1 MTDKSTP
8 IKKDNLTITK
18 NSLPFPGI
26 LASPLKEPPIP
37 NQNLMNQVDNS
48 QKNQN
53 FTFKIIKR
61 RAPWNKK
68 EDEAIIELVNKYGTS
83 NWTIIANEMA
93 LLYKSKHRNGKQC
106 RERWHNHLDPIVNKE
121 NWTEEEENILFNK
134 HLEYGN
140 KWSDI
145 SKFLPGRTDN
155 SIKNH
160 FYSKLRK
167 FIRKILKQ
175 INKENLLKNNG
186 IDCYK
191 YNSDKVY
198 KLLKKYKVTYK
209 NVTKDTILDLIIST
223 EKNQKGKLF
232 GISEENK
239 ILNNGANLITTGI
252 QPMPNF
258 TFGNTDNSNGQ
269 NLSERQSR
277 NSSSNKKVNNKI
289 FYNKKLRAKKV
300 KNSDD
305 INTNNIN
312 NINMISHNNKK
323 LFQSSIVPNIKN
335 NLMDNLNNFNMNMNH
350 NIVNINNINIIPNQA
365 NILINGITNIPYK
378 RKTKNVQI
386 IQGEK
391 IEFNNENNMNE
402 INQIGN
408 SIKNNISK
416 NSEIKGNKLKKIGK
430 NKTKK
435 KDNSLD
441 NKKLLNKKRRKKK
454 KRKVTISLSTPEN
467 KKDQINRIM
476 PGRKFL
482 YGLGHKI
489 EIQGKKTDTSNKKK
503 KLNPEDFNPLINE
516 VEIIREGLEIHSKTT
531 ILMDKSLLTEKLF
544 PDRNFVYKPP
554 NLNISI
560 PTSPRGVQFP
570 SKTLPQPFDNKNIT
584 VGQPTPM
591 DRFFEPMHSPIGAM
605 PPYMMFPPSTK
616 NVYNVDLGYENNFM
630 RKNIAMPYTPH
641 GYMGGIGGQMMGNN
655 TPNTPKREINM
666 ANKIVIQ
673 NNNNIAG
680 NEIVEEN
687 NDINNLNK
695 SKKPAPLNMEF
706 IENENNDIGGGYP
719 PFFGVGDN
727 IGPLGTKQSLNSP
740 ANIFNLS
747 PTSPFIPRFTDK
759 HS

>member
-8 IKKDNLTITK
+8 TKKDLIINSK
-18 NSLPFPGI
+18 NSIQEQTALTT
-26 LASPLKEPPIP
+26 PPQDQSQQVP
-37 NQNLMNQVDNS
+37 NLLNQTDNY

-53 FTFKIIKR
+53 FTFRIIKR

-186 IDCYK
+186 IDYYK

-223 EKNQKGKLF
+223 EKNQKGKIF

-239 ILNNGANLITTGI
+239 IINNSANLIQNNI
-252 QPMPNF
+252 QPIPTIPYNNMD
-258 TFGNTDNSNGQ
+258 NTNTQ
-269 NLSERQSR
+269 NISERQSR
-277 NSSSNKKVNNKI
+277 NSSSQKKLGNKI
-289 FYNKKLRAKKV
+289 FMNKKSRVKKV

-305 INTNNIN
+305 INNNNIN
-312 NINMISHNNKK
+312 IIKNNKN
-323 LFQSSIVPNIKN
+323 LFQSSIVPNYTN
-335 NLMDNLNNFNMNMNH
+335 NLMDNMNMNMNMGN

-365 NILINGITNIPYK
+365 SILINSISNIPYK

-391 IEFNNENNMNE
+391 MDLNNENNMNQM
-402 INQIGN
+402 NQMDN
-408 SIKNNISK
+408 TLKNNNNK
-416 NSEIKGNKLKKIGK
+416 NNTEIQGTNKNKKI
-430 NKTKK
+430 KTKIKK
-435 KDNSLD
+435 KDLSLD
-441 NKKLLNKKRRKKK
+441 NNKKLLLNKKRRRRKKK
-454 KRKVTISLSTPEN
+454 KVSISLSTPEN

-476 PGRKFL
+476 PGRKYI

-489 EIQGKKTDTSNKKK
+489 QIQGKKTNTSSKKN

-516 VEIIREGLEIHSKTT
+516 VEIVREGLEIHSKTN

-544 PDRNFVYKPP
+544 QNDFEFKP
-554 NLNISI
+554 NLSISVP
-560 PTSPRGVQFP
+560 PTSPRGAQQYAPKPLGQNFA
-570 SKTLPQPFDNKNIT
+570 DKNIM

-591 DRFFEPMHSPIGAM
+591 DRFYEPMHSPIGGVT
-605 PPYMMFPPSTK
+605 PYMMFPPSTR
-616 NVYNVDLGYENNFM
+616 NVYNIDLGIENNFM
-630 RKNIAMPYTPH
+630 RKNIGGIPYTPH
-641 GYMGGIGGQMMGNN
+641 GFMSMIPPN

-673 NNNNIAG
+673 NNNITG
-680 NEIVEEN
+680 NEN
-687 NDINNLNK
+687 NDSNNINK

-706 IENENNDIGGGYP
+706 IENDGNDIGSAYP
-719 PFFGVGDN
+719 PFFGGGDN
-727 IGPLGTKQSLNSP
+727 IGPLGTRQSINSP
-740 ANIFNLS
+740 ANIFKLS

-759 HS
+759 NP

>member
-8 IKKDNLTITK
+8 TKKDLIINSK
-18 NSLPFPGI
+18 NSI
-26 LASPLKEPPIP
+26 QEPTALTTPPQDQSQQVP
-37 NQNLMNQVDNS
+37 NLLNQTDNY

-53 FTFKIIKR
+53 FTFRIIKR

-186 IDCYK
+186 IDYYK

-223 EKNQKGKLF
+223 EKNQKGKIF

-239 ILNNGANLITTGI
+239 IINNSANLIQNNI
-252 QPMPNF
+252 QPIPTIPYNNMD
-258 TFGNTDNSNGQ
+258 NTNTQ
-269 NLSERQSR
+269 NISERQSR
-277 NSSSNKKVNNKI
+277 NSSSQKKLGNKI
-289 FYNKKLRAKKV
+289 FMNKKSRVKKV

-305 INTNNIN
+305 INNNIN
-312 NINMISHNNKK
+312 IIKNNKN
-323 LFQSSIVPNIKN
+323 LFQSSIVPNYTN
-335 NLMDNLNNFNMNMNH
+335 NLMDNMNMNMNMGN

-365 NILINGITNIPYK
+365 SILINSISNIPYK

-391 IEFNNENNMNE
+391 MDLNNENNMNQMNQMDNTLK
-402 INQIGN
+402 INTN
-408 SIKNNISK
+408 KNNTEIQGTNK
-416 NSEIKGNKLKKIGK
+416 NKKI
-430 NKTKK
+430 KTKIKK
-435 KDNSLD
+435 KDLSLD
-441 NKKLLNKKRRKKK
+441 NNKKLLLNKKRRRRKKK
-454 KRKVTISLSTPEN
+454 KVSISLSTPEN

-476 PGRKFL
+476 PGRKYI

-489 EIQGKKTDTSNKKK
+489 QIQGKKANTSSKKN

-516 VEIIREGLEIHSKTT
+516 VEIVREGLEIHSKTN

-544 PDRNFVYKPP
+544 QNDFEFKP
-554 NLNISI
+554 NLSISVP
-560 PTSPRGVQFP
+560 PTSPRGAQQYAPKPLGQNFA
-570 SKTLPQPFDNKNIT
+570 DKNIM

-591 DRFFEPMHSPIGAM
+591 DRFYEPMHSPIGGVT
-605 PPYMMFPPSTK
+605 PYMMFPPSTR
-616 NVYNVDLGYENNFM
+616 NVYNIDLGIENNFM
-630 RKNIAMPYTPH
+630 RKNIGGIPYTPH
-641 GYMGGIGGQMMGNN
+641 GFMSMIPPN

-673 NNNNIAG
+673 NNNITG
-680 NEIVEEN
+680 NEN
-687 NDINNLNK
+687 NDSNNINK

-706 IENENNDIGGGYP
+706 IENDGNDIGSAYP
-719 PFFGVGDN
+719 PFFGGGDN
-727 IGPLGTKQSLNSP
+727 IGPLGTRQSINSP
-740 ANIFNLS
+740 ANIFKLS

-759 HS
+759 NP

>member
-8 IKKDNLTITK
+8 TKKDLIINSK
-18 NSLPFPGI
+18 NSI
-26 LASPLKEPPIP
+26 QEPTALTTPPQDQSQQVP
-37 NQNLMNQVDNS
+37 NLLNQTDNY

-53 FTFKIIKR
+53 FTFRIIKR

-186 IDCYK
+186 IDYYK

-223 EKNQKGKLF
+223 EKNQKGKIF

-239 ILNNGANLITTGI
+239 IINNSANLIQNNI
-252 QPMPNF
+252 QPIPTIPYNNMD
-258 TFGNTDNSNGQ
+258 NTNTQ
-269 NLSERQSR
+269 NISERQSR
-277 NSSSNKKVNNKI
+277 NSSSQKKLGNKI
-289 FYNKKLRAKKV
+289 FMNKKSRVKKV

-305 INTNNIN
+305 INNNNIN
-312 NINMISHNNKK
+312 IIKNNKN
-323 LFQSSIVPNIKN
+323 LFQSSIVPNYTN
-335 NLMDNLNNFNMNMNH
+335 NLMDNMNMNMNMGN

-365 NILINGITNIPYK
+365 SILINSISNIPYK

-391 IEFNNENNMNE
+391 MDLNNENNMNQM
-402 INQIGN
+402 NQMDN
-408 SIKNNISK
+408 TLKNNTNK
-416 NSEIKGNKLKKIGK
+416 NNTEIQGTNKNKKI
-430 NKTKK
+430 KTKIKK
-435 KDNSLD
+435 KDLSLD
-441 NKKLLNKKRRKKK
+441 NNKKLLLNKKRRRRKKK
-454 KRKVTISLSTPEN
+454 KVSISLSTPEN

-476 PGRKFL
+476 PGRKYI

-489 EIQGKKTDTSNKKK
+489 QIQGKKANTSSKKN

-516 VEIIREGLEIHSKTT
+516 VEIVREGLEIHSKTN

-544 PDRNFVYKPP
+544 QNDFEFKP
-554 NLNISI
+554 NLSISVP
-560 PTSPRGVQFP
+560 PTSPRGAQQYAPKPLGQNFA
-570 SKTLPQPFDNKNIT
+570 DKNIM

-591 DRFFEPMHSPIGAM
+591 DRFYEPMHSPIGGVT
-605 PPYMMFPPSTK
+605 PYMMFPPSTR
-616 NVYNVDLGYENNFM
+616 NVYNIDLGIENNFM
-630 RKNIAMPYTPH
+630 RKNIGGIPYTPH
-641 GYMGGIGGQMMGNN
+641 GFMSMIPPN

-673 NNNNIAG
+673 NNNITG
-680 NEIVEEN
+680 NEN
-687 NDINNLNK
+687 NDSNNINK

-706 IENENNDIGGGYP
+706 IENDGNDIGSAYP
-719 PFFGVGDN
+719 PFFGGGDN
-727 IGPLGTKQSLNSP
+727 IGPLGTRQSINSP
-740 ANIFNLS
+740 ANIFKLS

-759 HS
+759 NP

>member
-8 IKKDNLTITK
+8 TKKDLIINSK
-18 NSLPFPGI
+18 NSI
-26 LASPLKEPPIP
+26 QEPTALTTPPQDQSQQVP
-37 NQNLMNQVDNS
+37 NLLNQTDNY

-53 FTFKIIKR
+53 FTFRIIKR

-186 IDCYK
+186 IDYYK

-223 EKNQKGKLF
+223 EKNQKGKIF

-239 ILNNGANLITTGI
+239 IINNSANLIQNNI
-252 QPMPNF
+252 QPIPTIPYNNMD
-258 TFGNTDNSNGQ
+258 NTNTQ
-269 NLSERQSR
+269 NISERQSR
-277 NSSSNKKVNNKI
+277 NSSSQKKLGNKI
-289 FYNKKLRAKKV
+289 FMNKKSRVKKV

-305 INTNNIN
+305 INNNIN
-312 NINMISHNNKK
+312 IIKNNKN
-323 LFQSSIVPNIKN
+323 LFQSSIVPNYTN
-335 NLMDNLNNFNMNMNH
+335 NLIDNMNMNMNMGN

-365 NILINGITNIPYK
+365 SILINSISNIPYK

-391 IEFNNENNMNE
+391 MDLNNENNMNQMNQMDNTLK
-402 INQIGN
+402 INTN
-408 SIKNNISK
+408 KNNTEIQGTNK
-416 NSEIKGNKLKKIGK
+416 NKKI
-430 NKTKK
+430 KTKIKK
-435 KDNSLD
+435 KDLSLD
-441 NKKLLNKKRRKKK
+441 NNKKLLLNKKRRRRKKK
-454 KRKVTISLSTPEN
+454 KVSISLSTPEN

-476 PGRKFL
+476 PGRKYI

-489 EIQGKKTDTSNKKK
+489 QIQGKKANTSSKKN

-516 VEIIREGLEIHSKTT
+516 VEIVREGLEIHSKTN

-544 PDRNFVYKPP
+544 QNDFEFKP
-554 NLNISI
+554 NLSISVP
-560 PTSPRGVQFP
+560 PTSPRGAQQYAPKPLGQNFA
-570 SKTLPQPFDNKNIT
+570 DKNIM

-591 DRFFEPMHSPIGAM
+591 DRFYEPMHSPIGGVT
-605 PPYMMFPPSTK
+605 PYMMFPPSTR
-616 NVYNVDLGYENNFM
+616 NVYNIDLGIENNFM
-630 RKNIAMPYTPH
+630 RKNIGGIPYTPH
-641 GYMGGIGGQMMGNN
+641 GFMSMIPPN

-673 NNNNIAG
+673 NNNITG
-680 NEIVEEN
+680 NEN
-687 NDINNLNK
+687 NDSNNINK

-706 IENENNDIGGGYP
+706 IENDGNDIGSAYP
-719 PFFGVGDN
+719 QFFGGGDN
-727 IGPLGTKQSLNSP
+727 IGPLGTRQSINSP
-740 ANIFNLS
+740 ANIFKLS

-759 HS
+759 NP

>member
-8 IKKDNLTITK
+8 TKKDFLINSK
-18 NSLPFPGI
+18 NSFPESTV
-26 LASPLKEPPIP
+26 LSAAPPEQQIAGQSLI
-37 NQNLMNQVDNS
+37 NQTDNY
-48 QKNQN
+48 QRNQN

-223 EKNQKGKLF
+223 EKNQKGKIF
-232 GISEENK
+232 GISEDTK
-239 ILNNGANLITTGI
+239 ILNNSANLIKTGMP
-252 QPMPNF
+252 PMPNIPYKIE
-258 TFGNTDNSNGQ
+258 NVNSQ
-269 NLSERQSR
+269 NISDMQSR
-277 NSSSNKKVNNKI
+277 NSSSNKKLGNKI
-289 FYNKKLRAKKV
+289 FFNRKARPKKV
-300 KNSDD
+300 KSTDENE

-312 NINMISHNNKK
+312 IINNNKK
-323 LFQSSIVPNIKN
+323 IFQSSIVPNIKT
-335 NLMDNLNNFNMNMNH
+335 NLLDNMNMNMSN

-365 NILINGITNIPYK
+365 NILINGIPNIQYK

-391 IEFNNENNMNE
+391 MEYNNENNMNE
-402 INQIGN
+402 INQMEN
-408 SIKNNISK
+408 SLKNNINRTSADF
-416 NSEIKGNKLKKIGK
+416 KGINKLKTIK
-430 NKTKK
+430 NKNKK
-435 KDNSLD
+435 NDVSLD
-441 NKKLLNKKRRKKK
+441 NKKCLQKKRKRRK

-467 KKDQINRIM
+467 KKAQINRIM
-476 PGRKFL
+476 PGRKYI
-482 YGLGHKI
+482 YGLGNKI
-489 EIQGKKTDTSNKKK
+489 QIKQKKTNTSSKKN

-516 VEIIREGLEIHSKTT
+516 VEIVREGLEIHNKTN
-531 ILMDKSLLTEKLF
+531 ILMDKSLLTEKIF

-554 NLNISI
+554 INLNISI
-560 PTSPRGVQFP
+560 PTSPKVTQFP
-570 SKTLPQPFDNKNIT
+570 SRTLGQPYIDKNIM

-591 DRFFEPMHSPIGAM
+591 DRFLEPMRSPMGAM
-605 PPYMMFPPSTK
+605 GPY
-616 NVYNVDLGYENNFM
+616 VYNVDMGYENNFM
-630 RKNIAMPYTPH
+630 RKNINIPYTPN
-641 GYMGGIGGQMMGNN
+641 GFMSGMGSGIILPN
-655 TPNTPKREINM
+655 TPNTPKREISM
-666 ANKIVIQ
+666 TNKIVIQ
-673 NNNNIAG
+673 NNNITG
-680 NEIVEEN
+680 NENGEEN
-687 NDINNLNK
+687 IDMNNINK
-695 SKKPAPLNMEF
+695 TKKPAPLNMDF

-727 IGPLGTKQSLNSP
+727 LGPLGTKQSVNSP
-740 ANIFNLS
+740 ANIFRLS
-747 PTSPFIPRFTDK
+747 PTSPFIPRFGDK
-759 HS
+759 RP

>member
-8 IKKDNLTITK
+8 TKKDLIINSK
-18 NSLPFPGI
+18 NSI
-26 LASPLKEPPIP
+26 QEPTALTTPPQDQSQQVP
-37 NQNLMNQVDNS
+37 NLLNQTDNY

-53 FTFKIIKR
+53 FTFRIIKR

-186 IDCYK
+186 IDYYK

-223 EKNQKGKLF
+223 EKNQKGKIF

-239 ILNNGANLITTGI
+239 IINNSANLIQNNI
-252 QPMPNF
+252 QPIPTIPYNNMD
-258 TFGNTDNSNGQ
+258 NTNTQ
-269 NLSERQSR
+269 NISERQSR
-277 NSSSNKKVNNKI
+277 NSSSQKKLGNKI
-289 FYNKKLRAKKV
+289 FMNKKSRVKKV

-305 INTNNIN
+305 INNNNIN
-312 NINMISHNNKK
+312 IIKNNKN
-323 LFQSSIVPNIKN
+323 LFQSSIVPNYTN
-335 NLMDNLNNFNMNMNH
+335 NLMDNMNMNMGN

-365 NILINGITNIPYK
+365 SILINSISNIPYK

-391 IEFNNENNMNE
+391 MDLNNENNMNQM
-402 INQIGN
+402 NQMDN
-408 SIKNNISK
+408 TLKNNTNKNNTEIQGTSK
-416 NSEIKGNKLKKIGK
+416 NKKI
-430 NKTKK
+430 KTKIKK
-435 KDNSLD
+435 KDLSLD
-441 NKKLLNKKRRKKK
+441 NNKKLLLNKKRRRRKKK
-454 KRKVTISLSTPEN
+454 KVSISLSTPEN

-476 PGRKFL
+476 PGRKYI

-489 EIQGKKTDTSNKKK
+489 QIQGKKANTSSKKN

-516 VEIIREGLEIHSKTT
+516 VEIVREGLEIHSKTN

-544 PDRNFVYKPP
+544 QNDFEFKP
-554 NLNISI
+554 NLSISVP
-560 PTSPRGVQFP
+560 PTSPRGAQQYAPKPLGQNFA
-570 SKTLPQPFDNKNIT
+570 DKNIM

-591 DRFFEPMHSPIGAM
+591 DRFYEPMHSPIGGVT
-605 PPYMMFPPSTK
+605 PYMMFPPSTR
-616 NVYNVDLGYENNFM
+616 NVYNIDLGIENNFM
-630 RKNIAMPYTPH
+630 RKNIGGIPYTPH
-641 GYMGGIGGQMMGNN
+641 GFMSMIPPN

-673 NNNNIAG
+673 NNNITG
-680 NEIVEEN
+680 NEN
-687 NDINNLNK
+687 NDSNNINK

-706 IENENNDIGGGYP
+706 IENDGNDIGSAYP
-719 PFFGVGDN
+719 PFFGGGDN
-727 IGPLGTKQSLNSP
+727 IGPLGTRQSINSP
-740 ANIFNLS
+740 ANIFKLS

-759 HS
+759 NP

>member
-8 IKKDNLTITK
+8 TKKDFLINSK
-18 NSLPFPGI
+18 NSFPESTV
-26 LASPLKEPPIP
+26 LSAPPPEQQIAGQSLI
-37 NQNLMNQVDNS
+37 NQTDNY
-48 QKNQN
+48 QRNQN

-223 EKNQKGKLF
+223 EKNQKGKIF
-232 GISEENK
+232 GISEDTK
-239 ILNNGANLITTGI
+239 ILNNSANLIKTGMP
-252 QPMPNF
+252 PMPNIPYKIE
-258 TFGNTDNSNGQ
+258 NVNSQ
-269 NLSERQSR
+269 NISDMQSR
-277 NSSSNKKVNNKI
+277 NSSSNKKLGNKI
-289 FYNKKLRAKKV
+289 FFNKKARPKKV
-300 KNSDD
+300 KSTDENE

-312 NINMISHNNKK
+312 IINNNKK
-323 LFQSSIVPNIKN
+323 IFQSSIVPNIKT
-335 NLMDNLNNFNMNMNH
+335 NLLDNMNMNMSN
-350 NIVNINNINIIPNQA
+350 NIVNINNINIIPSQA
-365 NILINGITNIPYK
+365 NILINGIPNIQYK

-391 IEFNNENNMNE
+391 MEYNNENNMNE
-402 INQIGN
+402 INQMEN
-408 SIKNNISK
+408 SLKNNINRTSADF
-416 NSEIKGNKLKKIGK
+416 KGINKLKKIK
-430 NKTKK
+430 NKNKK
-435 KDNSLD
+435 NDVSLD
-441 NKKLLNKKRRKKK
+441 NKKCLQKKRKRRK

-467 KKDQINRIM
+467 KKAQINRIM
-476 PGRKFL
+476 PGRKYI
-482 YGLGHKI
+482 YGLGNKI
-489 EIQGKKTDTSNKKK
+489 QIKQKKTNTSSKKN

-516 VEIIREGLEIHSKTT
+516 VEIVREGLEIHNKTN
-531 ILMDKSLLTEKLF
+531 ILMDKSLLTEKIF

-554 NLNISI
+554 INLNISI
-560 PTSPRGVQFP
+560 PTSPKVTQFP
-570 SKTLPQPFDNKNIT
+570 SRTLGQPYIDKNIM

-591 DRFFEPMHSPIGAM
+591 DRFLEPMRSPMGAM
-605 PPYMMFPPSTK
+605 GPY
-616 NVYNVDLGYENNFM
+616 VYNVDMGYENNFM
-630 RKNIAMPYTPH
+630 RKNINIPYTPN
-641 GYMGGIGGQMMGNN
+641 GFMSGMGSGIILPN
-655 TPNTPKREINM
+655 TPNTPKREISM
-666 ANKIVIQ
+666 TNKIVIQ
-673 NNNNIAG
+673 NNNITG
-680 NEIVEEN
+680 NENGEEN
-687 NDINNLNK
+687 IDMNNINK
-695 SKKPAPLNMEF
+695 TKKPAPLNMDF

-727 IGPLGTKQSLNSP
+727 LGPLGTKQSVNSP
-740 ANIFNLS
+740 ANIFRLS
-747 PTSPFIPRFTDK
+747 PTSPFIPRFGDK
-759 HS
+759 RP

>member
-8 IKKDNLTITK
+8 TKKDLIINSK
-18 NSLPFPGI
+18 NSI
-26 LASPLKEPPIP
+26 QEPTALTTPPQDQSQQVP
-37 NQNLMNQVDNS
+37 NLLNQTDNY

-53 FTFKIIKR
+53 FTFRIIKR

-186 IDCYK
+186 IDYYK

-223 EKNQKGKLF
+223 EKNQKGKIF

-239 ILNNGANLITTGI
+239 IINNSANLIQNNI
-252 QPMPNF
+252 QPIPTIPYNNMD
-258 TFGNTDNSNGQ
+258 NTNTQ
-269 NLSERQSR
+269 NISERQSR
-277 NSSSNKKVNNKI
+277 NSSSQKKLGNKI
-289 FYNKKLRAKKV
+289 FMNKKSRVKKV

-305 INTNNIN
+305 INNNNIN
-312 NINMISHNNKK
+312 IIKNNKN
-323 LFQSSIVPNIKN
+323 LFQSSIVPNYTN
-335 NLMDNLNNFNMNMNH
+335 NIMDNMNMNMNMGN

-365 NILINGITNIPYK
+365 SILINSISNIPYK

-391 IEFNNENNMNE
+391 MDLNNENNMNQM
-402 INQIGN
+402 NQMDN
-408 SIKNNISK
+408 TLKNNNNKNNTEIQGTSK
-416 NSEIKGNKLKKIGK
+416 NKKI
-430 NKTKK
+430 KTKIKK
-435 KDNSLD
+435 KDLSLD
-441 NKKLLNKKRRKKK
+441 NNKKLLLNKKRRRRKKK
-454 KRKVTISLSTPEN
+454 KVSISLSTPEN

-476 PGRKFL
+476 PGRKYI

-489 EIQGKKTDTSNKKK
+489 QIQGKKANTSSKKN

-516 VEIIREGLEIHSKTT
+516 VEIVREGLEIHSKTN

-544 PDRNFVYKPP
+544 QNDFEFKP
-554 NLNISI
+554 NLSISVP
-560 PTSPRGVQFP
+560 PTSPRGAQQYAPKPLGQNFA
-570 SKTLPQPFDNKNIT
+570 DKNIM

-591 DRFFEPMHSPIGAM
+591 DRFYEPMHSPIGGVT
-605 PPYMMFPPSTK
+605 PYMMFPPSTR
-616 NVYNVDLGYENNFM
+616 NVYNIDLGIENNFM
-630 RKNIAMPYTPH
+630 RKNIGGIPYTPH
-641 GYMGGIGGQMMGNN
+641 GFMSMIPPN

-673 NNNNIAG
+673 NNNITG
-680 NEIVEEN
+680 NEN
-687 NDINNLNK
+687 NDSNNINK

-706 IENENNDIGGGYP
+706 IENDGNDIGSAYP
-719 PFFGVGDN
+719 PFFGGGDN
-727 IGPLGTKQSLNSP
+727 IGPLGTRQSINSP
-740 ANIFNLS
+740 ANIFKLS

-759 HS
+759 NP

>member
-8 IKKDNLTITK
+8 TKKDLIINSK
-18 NSLPFPGI
+18 NSI
-26 LASPLKEPPIP
+26 QEPTALTTPPQDQSQQVP
-37 NQNLMNQVDNS
+37 NLLNQTDNY

-53 FTFKIIKR
+53 FTFRIIKR

-186 IDCYK
+186 IDYYK

-223 EKNQKGKLF
+223 EKNQKGKIF

-239 ILNNGANLITTGI
+239 IINNSANLIQNNI
-252 QPMPNF
+252 QPIPTIPYNNMD
-258 TFGNTDNSNGQ
+258 NTNTQ
-269 NLSERQSR
+269 NISERQSR
-277 NSSSNKKVNNKI
+277 NSSSQKKLGNKI
-289 FYNKKLRAKKV
+289 FMNKKSRVKKV

-305 INTNNIN
+305 INNNNIN
-312 NINMISHNNKK
+312 IIKNNKN
-323 LFQSSIVPNIKN
+323 LFQSSIVPNYTN
-335 NLMDNLNNFNMNMNH
+335 NLMDNMNMNMGN

-365 NILINGITNIPYK
+365 SILINSISNIPYK

-391 IEFNNENNMNE
+391 MDLNNENNMNQM
-402 INQIGN
+402 NQMDN
-408 SIKNNISK
+408 TLKNNNNKNNTEIQGTSK
-416 NSEIKGNKLKKIGK
+416 NKKI
-430 NKTKK
+430 KTKIKK
-435 KDNSLD
+435 KDLSLD
-441 NKKLLNKKRRKKK
+441 NNKKLLLNKKRRRRKKK
-454 KRKVTISLSTPEN
+454 KVSISLSTPEN

-476 PGRKFL
+476 PGRKYI

-489 EIQGKKTDTSNKKK
+489 QIQGKKANTSSKKN

-516 VEIIREGLEIHSKTT
+516 VEIVREGLEIHSKTN

-544 PDRNFVYKPP
+544 QNDFEFKP
-554 NLNISI
+554 NLSISVP
-560 PTSPRGVQFP
+560 PTSPRGAQQYAPKPLGQNFA
-570 SKTLPQPFDNKNIT
+570 DKNIM

-591 DRFFEPMHSPIGAM
+591 DRFYEPMHSPIGGVT
-605 PPYMMFPPSTK
+605 PYMMFPPSTR
-616 NVYNVDLGYENNFM
+616 NVYNIDLGIENNFM
-630 RKNIAMPYTPH
+630 RKNIGGIPYTPH
-641 GYMGGIGGQMMGNN
+641 GFMSMIPPN

-673 NNNNIAG
+673 NNNITG
-680 NEIVEEN
+680 NEN
-687 NDINNLNK
+687 NDSNNINK

-706 IENENNDIGGGYP
+706 IENDGNDIGSAYP
-719 PFFGVGDN
+719 PFFGGGDN
-727 IGPLGTKQSLNSP
+727 IGPLGTRQSINSP
-740 ANIFNLS
+740 ANIFKLS

-759 HS
+759 NP

>member
-8 IKKDNLTITK
+8 NKKDFLANSKSSIPEPTMLTM
-18 NSLPFPGI
+18 
-26 LASPLKEPPIP
+26 PPQDQP
-37 NQNLMNQVDNS
+37 QAGQTLMNS
-48 QKNQN
+48 GESYQKNQN

-68 EDEAIIELVNKYGTS
+68 EDDAIIELVNKYGTS

-106 RERWHNHLDPIVNKE
+106 RERWHNHLDPVVNKE

-186 IDCYK
+186 VDCYK

-223 EKNQKGKLF
+223 EKNQKGKIF
-232 GISEENK
+232 GINDDSK
-239 ILNNGANLITTGI
+239 ILNNSANLINNGI
-252 QPMPNF
+252 QNIQNIPYNSIENN
-258 TFGNTDNSNGQ
+258 NTQ

-277 NSSSNKKVNNKI
+277 NSSSAKKVSNKI
-289 FYNKKLRAKKV
+289 FYNKRPRTKKV
-300 KNSDD
+300 KNSEE

-312 NINMISHNNKK
+312 IINHNKK
-323 LFQSSIVPNIKN
+323 IFQSSIVPNIKT
-335 NLMDNLNNFNMNMNH
+335 NLLDNLNMNMSN

-391 IEFNNENNMNE
+391 MQFNNENNMNE
-402 INQIGN
+402 INQIENG
-408 SIKNNISK
+408 IKNNINK
-416 NSEIKGNKLKKIGK
+416 NSNEIQRNNKIRKIGK
-430 NKTKK
+430 NKIKK
-435 KDNSLD
+435 KDISFD
-441 NKKLLNKKRRKKK
+441 NKKFINKKRRRKK

-476 PGRKFL
+476 PGRKYI

-489 EIQGKKTDTSNKKK
+489 QIQGKKTNTSTKKN

-516 VEIIREGLEIHSKTT
+516 VEIVREGLEIHSKTN
-531 ILMDKSLLTEKLF
+531 ILIDKSLLTEKIF
-544 PDRNFVYKPP
+544 PDRRFQFKPP

-560 PTSPRGVQFP
+560 PTSPKGIQFP
-570 SKTLPQPFDNKNIT
+570 SKTMGQPFADKNIT

-591 DRFFEPMHSPIGAM
+591 DRFFEPLHSPIGAM
-605 PPYMMFPPSTK
+605 APPYMMFPPSTHN
-616 NVYNVDLGYENNFM
+616 NVYKVDFGYENNFM
-630 RKNIAMPYTPH
+630 RKNNNIPIPYTPH
-641 GYMGGIGGQMMGNN
+641 GYINPMGGPIIGPN
-655 TPNTPKREINM
+655 TPNTPKREISM
-666 ANKIVIQ
+666 TNKIVIQ
-673 NNNNIAG
+673 NNNITG
-680 NEIVEEN
+680 NENVDEN
-687 NDINNLNK
+687 NNLSNINK
-695 SKKPAPLNMEF
+695 SKKPAPLNLEF
-706 IENENNDIGGGYP
+706 IDNDNNDIGGGYP

-727 IGPLGTKQSLNSP
+727 LGPLGTKQSLNSP
-740 ANIFNLS
+740 ANIFKLS
-747 PTSPFIPRFTDK
+747 PTSPFIPRFPDK
-759 HS
+759 NS

>member
-8 IKKDNLTITK
+8 TKKDLIINSK
-18 NSLPFPGI
+18 NSI
-26 LASPLKEPPIP
+26 QEPTALTTPPQDQSQQVP
-37 NQNLMNQVDNS
+37 NLLNQTDNY

-53 FTFKIIKR
+53 FTFRIIKR

-186 IDCYK
+186 IDYYK

-223 EKNQKGKLF
+223 EKNQKGKIF

-239 ILNNGANLITTGI
+239 IINNSANLIQNNI
-252 QPMPNF
+252 QPIPTIPYNNMD
-258 TFGNTDNSNGQ
+258 NTNTQ
-269 NLSERQSR
+269 NISERQSR
-277 NSSSNKKVNNKI
+277 NSSSQKKLGNKI
-289 FYNKKLRAKKV
+289 FMNKKSRLKKV

-305 INTNNIN
+305 INNNNIN
-312 NINMISHNNKK
+312 IIKNNKN
-323 LFQSSIVPNIKN
+323 LFQSSIVPNYTN
-335 NLMDNLNNFNMNMNH
+335 NLMDNMNMNMGN

-365 NILINGITNIPYK
+365 SILINSISNIPYK

-391 IEFNNENNMNE
+391 MDLNNENNMNQM
-402 INQIGN
+402 NQMDN
-408 SIKNNISK
+408 TLKNNTNKNNTEIQGTSK
-416 NSEIKGNKLKKIGK
+416 NKKI
-430 NKTKK
+430 KTKIKK
-435 KDNSLD
+435 KDLSLD
-441 NKKLLNKKRRKKK
+441 NNKKLLLNKKRRRRKKK
-454 KRKVTISLSTPEN
+454 KVSISLSTPEN

-476 PGRKFL
+476 PGRKYI

-489 EIQGKKTDTSNKKK
+489 QIQGKKANTSSKKN

-516 VEIIREGLEIHSKTT
+516 VEIVREGLEIHSKTN

-544 PDRNFVYKPP
+544 QNDFEFKP
-554 NLNISI
+554 NLSISVP
-560 PTSPRGVQFP
+560 PTSPRGAQQYAPKPLGQNFA
-570 SKTLPQPFDNKNIT
+570 DKNIM

-591 DRFFEPMHSPIGAM
+591 DRFYEPMHSPIGGVT
-605 PPYMMFPPSTK
+605 PYMMFPPSTR
-616 NVYNVDLGYENNFM
+616 NVYNIDLGIENNFM
-630 RKNIAMPYTPH
+630 RKNIGGIPYTPH
-641 GYMGGIGGQMMGNN
+641 GFMSMIPPN

-673 NNNNIAG
+673 NNNITG
-680 NEIVEEN
+680 NEN
-687 NDINNLNK
+687 NDSNNINK

-706 IENENNDIGGGYP
+706 IENDGNDIGSAYP
-719 PFFGVGDN
+719 PFFGGGDN
-727 IGPLGTKQSLNSP
+727 IGPLGTRQSINSP
-740 ANIFNLS
+740 ANIFKLS

-759 HS
+759 NP

>member
-8 IKKDNLTITK
+8 TKKDLIINSK
-18 NSLPFPGI
+18 NSI
-26 LASPLKEPPIP
+26 QEPTALTTPPQDQSQQVP
-37 NQNLMNQVDNS
+37 NLLNQTDNY

-53 FTFKIIKR
+53 FTFRIIKR

-186 IDCYK
+186 IDYYK

-223 EKNQKGKLF
+223 EKNQKGKIF

-239 ILNNGANLITTGI
+239 IINNSANLIQNNI
-252 QPMPNF
+252 QPIPTIPYNNMD
-258 TFGNTDNSNGQ
+258 NTNTQ
-269 NLSERQSR
+269 NISERQSR
-277 NSSSNKKVNNKI
+277 NSSSQKKLGNKI
-289 FYNKKLRAKKV
+289 FMNKKSRVKKV

-305 INTNNIN
+305 INNNNIN
-312 NINMISHNNKK
+312 IIKNNKN
-323 LFQSSIVPNIKN
+323 LFQSSIVPNYTN
-335 NLMDNLNNFNMNMNH
+335 NLIDNMNMNMNMGN

-365 NILINGITNIPYK
+365 SILINSISNIPYK

-391 IEFNNENNMNE
+391 MDLNNENNMNQM
-402 INQIGN
+402 NQMDN
-408 SIKNNISK
+408 TLKNNNNKNNTEIQGTSK
-416 NSEIKGNKLKKIGK
+416 NKKI
-430 NKTKK
+430 KTKIKK
-435 KDNSLD
+435 KDLSLD
-441 NKKLLNKKRRKKK
+441 NNKKLLLNKKRRRRKKK
-454 KRKVTISLSTPEN
+454 KVSISLSTPEN

-476 PGRKFL
+476 PGRKYI

-489 EIQGKKTDTSNKKK
+489 QIQGKKANTSSKKN

-516 VEIIREGLEIHSKTT
+516 VEIVREGLEIHSKTN

-544 PDRNFVYKPP
+544 QNDFEFKP
-554 NLNISI
+554 NLSISVP
-560 PTSPRGVQFP
+560 PTSPRGAQQYAPKPLGQNFA
-570 SKTLPQPFDNKNIT
+570 DKNIM

-591 DRFFEPMHSPIGAM
+591 DRFYEPMHSPIGGVT
-605 PPYMMFPPSTK
+605 PYMMFPPSTR
-616 NVYNVDLGYENNFM
+616 NVYNIDLGIENNFM
-630 RKNIAMPYTPH
+630 RKNIGGIPYTPH
-641 GYMGGIGGQMMGNN
+641 GFMSMIPPN

-673 NNNNIAG
+673 NNNITG
-680 NEIVEEN
+680 NEN
-687 NDINNLNK
+687 NDSNNINK

-706 IENENNDIGGGYP
+706 IENDGNDIGSAYP
-719 PFFGVGDN
+719 PFFGGGDN
-727 IGPLGTKQSLNSP
+727 IGPLGTRQSINSP
-740 ANIFNLS
+740 ANIFKLS

-759 HS
+759 NP

>member
-8 IKKDNLTITK
+8 TKKDLIINSK
-18 NSLPFPGI
+18 NSI
-26 LASPLKEPPIP
+26 QEPTALTTPPQDQSQQVP
-37 NQNLMNQVDNS
+37 NLLNQTDNY

-53 FTFKIIKR
+53 FTFRIIKR

-186 IDCYK
+186 IDYYK

-223 EKNQKGKLF
+223 EKNQKGKIF

-239 ILNNGANLITTGI
+239 IINNSANLIQNNI
-252 QPMPNF
+252 QPIPTIPYNNMD
-258 TFGNTDNSNGQ
+258 NTNTQ
-269 NLSERQSR
+269 NISERQSR
-277 NSSSNKKVNNKI
+277 NSSSQKKLGNKI
-289 FYNKKLRAKKV
+289 FMNKKSRVKKV

-305 INTNNIN
+305 INNNNIN
-312 NINMISHNNKK
+312 IIKNNKN
-323 LFQSSIVPNIKN
+323 LFQSSIVPNYTN
-335 NLMDNLNNFNMNMNH
+335 NLIDNMNMNMNMGN

-365 NILINGITNIPYK
+365 SILINSISNIPYK

-391 IEFNNENNMNE
+391 MDLNNENNMNQM
-402 INQIGN
+402 NQMDN
-408 SIKNNISK
+408 TLKNNTNK
-416 NSEIKGNKLKKIGK
+416 NNTEIQGTNKNKKI
-430 NKTKK
+430 KTKIKK
-435 KDNSLD
+435 KDLSLD
-441 NKKLLNKKRRKKK
+441 NNKKLLLNKKRRRRKKK
-454 KRKVTISLSTPEN
+454 KVSISLSTPEN

-476 PGRKFL
+476 PGRKYI

-489 EIQGKKTDTSNKKK
+489 QIQGKKANTSSKKN

-516 VEIIREGLEIHSKTT
+516 VEIVREGLEIHSKTN

-544 PDRNFVYKPP
+544 QNDFEFKP
-554 NLNISI
+554 NLSISVP
-560 PTSPRGVQFP
+560 PTSPRGAQQYAPKPLGQNFA
-570 SKTLPQPFDNKNIT
+570 DKNIM

-591 DRFFEPMHSPIGAM
+591 DRFYEPMHSPIGGVT
-605 PPYMMFPPSTK
+605 PYMMFPPSTR
-616 NVYNVDLGYENNFM
+616 NVYNIDLGIENNFM
-630 RKNIAMPYTPH
+630 RKNIGGIPYTPH
-641 GYMGGIGGQMMGNN
+641 GFMSMIPPN

-673 NNNNIAG
+673 NNNITG
-680 NEIVEEN
+680 NEN
-687 NDINNLNK
+687 NDSNNINK

-706 IENENNDIGGGYP
+706 IENDGNDIGSAYP
-719 PFFGVGDN
+719 PFFGGGDN
-727 IGPLGTKQSLNSP
+727 IGPLGTRQSINSP
-740 ANIFNLS
+740 ANIFKLS

-759 HS
+759 NP

>member
-8 IKKDNLTITK
+8 TKKDLIINSK
-18 NSLPFPGI
+18 NSI
-26 LASPLKEPPIP
+26 QEPTALTTPPQDQSQQVP
-37 NQNLMNQVDNS
+37 NLLNQTDNY

-53 FTFKIIKR
+53 FTFRIIKR

-186 IDCYK
+186 IDYYK

-223 EKNQKGKLF
+223 EKNQKGKIF

-239 ILNNGANLITTGI
+239 IINNSANLIQNNI
-252 QPMPNF
+252 QPIPTIPYNNMD
-258 TFGNTDNSNGQ
+258 NTNTQ
-269 NLSERQSR
+269 NISERQSR
-277 NSSSNKKVNNKI
+277 NSSSQKKLGNKI
-289 FYNKKLRAKKV
+289 FMNKKSRVKKV

-305 INTNNIN
+305 INNNNIN
-312 NINMISHNNKK
+312 IIKNNKN
-323 LFQSSIVPNIKN
+323 LFQSSIVPNYTN
-335 NLMDNLNNFNMNMNH
+335 NLMDNMNMNMNMGN

-365 NILINGITNIPYK
+365 SILINSISNIPYK

-391 IEFNNENNMNE
+391 MDLNNENNMNQ
-402 INQIGN
+402 INQMDN
-408 SIKNNISK
+408 TLKNNTNKNNTEIQGTSK
-416 NSEIKGNKLKKIGK
+416 NKKI
-430 NKTKK
+430 KTKIKK
-435 KDNSLD
+435 KDLSLD
-441 NKKLLNKKRRKKK
+441 NNKKLLLNKKRRRRKKK
-454 KRKVTISLSTPEN
+454 KVSISLSTPEN

-476 PGRKFL
+476 PGRKYI

-489 EIQGKKTDTSNKKK
+489 QIQGKKANTSSKKN

-516 VEIIREGLEIHSKTT
+516 VEIVREGLEIHSKTN

-544 PDRNFVYKPP
+544 QNDFEFKP
-554 NLNISI
+554 NLSISVP
-560 PTSPRGVQFP
+560 PTSPRGAQQYAPKPLGQNFA
-570 SKTLPQPFDNKNIT
+570 DKNIM

-591 DRFFEPMHSPIGAM
+591 DRFYEPMHSPIGGVT
-605 PPYMMFPPSTK
+605 PYMMFPPSTR
-616 NVYNVDLGYENNFM
+616 NVYNIDLGIENNFM
-630 RKNIAMPYTPH
+630 RKNIGGIPYTPH
-641 GYMGGIGGQMMGNN
+641 GFMSMIPPN

-673 NNNNIAG
+673 NNNITG
-680 NEIVEEN
+680 NEN
-687 NDINNLNK
+687 NDSNNINK

-706 IENENNDIGGGYP
+706 IENDGNDIGSAYP
-719 PFFGVGDN
+719 PFFGGGDN
-727 IGPLGTKQSLNSP
+727 IGPLGTRQSINSP
-740 ANIFNLS
+740 ANIFKLS
-747 PTSPFIPRFTDK
+747 PTSPFIPRFIDK
-759 HS
+759 NP